1 MDNNKEV
8 NIYEDAL
15 MDICKKQKLPKML
28 EKLPE
33 AKFNKIQVNSKYFV
47 CGIKGSVE
55 KTLHFDVKKA
65 ENFPGDELVSQVL
78 TIDEQGFCK
87 YETFEVPHNLTYGQI
102 VLTHHDD
109 LNRWIGTLHLY
120 DEEKE
125 INRLERI
132 SSVEFL

>member
-1 MDNNKEV
+1 MDNKKNV

-15 MDICKKQKLPKML
+15 MDICKKQKLPEML

-33 AKFNKIQVNSKYFV
+33 AKFNKIQVNGKYFV
-47 CGIKGSVE
+47 CGIKGSAE
-55 KTLHFDVKKA
+55 KTLHFDAKKA
-65 ENFPGDELVSQVL
+65 ENFPGDELVSQIL
-78 TIDEQGFCK
+78 TISEQGYCK
-87 YETFEVPHNLTYGQI
+87 NDMFKICHNHTYGRI
-102 VLTHHDD
+102 ILTHHDD

-132 SSVEFL
+132 SSVDFL

>member
-1 MDNNKEV
+1 MDNKDTV

-15 MDICKKQKLPKML
+15 MDICKKQKLPETF

-33 AKFNKIQVNSKYFV
+33 ANFNRILINGTYFV
-47 CGIKGSVE
+47 DGIRGSAE
-55 KTLHFDVKKA
+55 KTLHFDVKKT
-65 ENFPGDELVSQVL
+65 ENFPGDELISPVL
-78 TIDEQGFCK
+78 TICEQGHCK
-87 YETFEVPHNLTYGQI
+87 DEAFKICHNHTYGQI
-102 VLTHHDD
+102 ILTHHDD
-109 LNRWIGTLHLY
+109 LGQWIGTLHLH